1 MNAITLLDGG
11 MGQEL
16 VARSSRPAGPLW
28 SAEVMMHEPE
38 IVAAAHR
45 DFLAAGAT
53 VITLNAYSA
62 TPERLARVMGAGE
75 AEERFKALQRRAIE
89 IARAAREE
97 APHRAAVAGCLPPL
111 VASYHAEVT
120 PGFEACLATHERIA
134 AIQGP
139 HCDLLLAE
147 TMSSIRE
154 ARAAVRAMREARR
167 PAWVALSVDDAD
179 GTRLRSGEAL
189 GDALAAVMGEGPDAV
204 LLNCSRPEAITR
216 GLGLLADAGMP
227 FGAYA
232 NGFTH
237 AAELEVGG
245 TVEGMGVRTDLG
257 PEAYADH
264 AMGWVERG
272 AAIVGGCCE
281 VGPAHIAALHA
292 RLRAAGH
299 EVVAPKPGGGH
310 RA

>member
-1 MNAITLLDGG
+1 MNPIILLDGG

-28 SAEVMMHEPE
+28 SAEVMLHEPE

-45 DFLAAGAT
+45 DFVAAGAT

-62 TPERLARVMGAGE
+62 TPERLARVLGPDE
-75 AEERFKALQRRAIE
+75 AEPRFEALQCRAVE
-89 IARAAREE
+89 LARAARAE
-97 APHRAAVAGCLPPL
+97 APHGVAIAGCLPPL
-111 VASYHAEVT
+111 VASYHPEVT
-120 PGFEACLATHERIA
+120 PDFEACLAAYGRIA
-134 AIQGP
+134 ALQGP
-139 HCDLLLAE
+139 ACDVLLAE

-154 ARAAVRAMREARR
+154 ARAAARAMRAAGRR
-167 PAWVALSVDDAD
+167 AWVSLSVDDAD

-189 GDALAAVMGEGPDAV
+189 GDAVAAVLEERPDAV
-204 LLNCSRPEAITR
+204 LLNCSRPEAIGE
-216 GLGLLADAGMP
+216 GLGVLARAGVP

-237 AAELEVGG
+237 AAELAVGG

-257 PEAYADH
+257 PDAYAAH
-264 AMGWVERG
+264 AMDWVGRG
-272 AAIVGGCCE
+272 ATIVGGCCE
-281 VGPAHIAALHA
+281 VGPAHIARLHA

-299 EVVAPKPGGGH
+299 EVVAPEPA
-310 RA
+310 RERSA

>member
-1 MNAITLLDGG
+1 MSAITLLDGG

-16 VARSSRPAGPLW
+16 VARSSRAPRPLW

-62 TPERLARVMGAGE
+62 TPERLTRVLGPEE
-75 AEERFKALQRRAIE
+75 AECRFEALQRRAIE
-89 IARAAREE
+89 IARAAR
-97 APHRAAVAGCLPPL
+97 ADALHPAAVAGCLPPL

-120 PGFEACLATHERIA
+120 PDFEACLATYERIA

-139 HCDLLLAE
+139 ACDLLLAE

-154 ARAAVRAMREARR
+154 ARAAARAMRAAGH
-167 PAWVALSVDDAD
+167 PAWVSLSVDDED

-189 GDALAAVMGEGPDAV
+189 EDAVAAVLEEGPDAI
-204 LLNCSRPEAITR
+204 LLNCSRPEAITE
-216 GLGLLADAGMP
+216 GLGVLARAGVP

-237 AAELEVGG
+237 AAELKVGG

-257 PEAYADH
+257 PDAYADH

-281 VGPAHIAALHA
+281 VGPAHIATLHA

-299 EVVAPKPGGGH
+299 EVVAPEPG
-310 RA
+310 RERSV

>member
-1 MNAITLLDGG
+1 MSAITLLDGG

-16 VARSSRPAGPLW
+16 VARSQRPAGPLW
-28 SAEVMMHEPE
+28 SADIMMHEPE

-62 TPERLARVMGAGE
+62 TPERLARVLGPEE
-75 AEERFKALQRRAIE
+75 AAARFEALQRRAIE
-89 IARAAREE
+89 IARAAVADAGGRV
-97 APHRAAVAGCLPPL
+97 AVAGCLPPL
-111 VASYHAEVT
+111 VASYHAGVT
-120 PGFEACLATHERIA
+120 PDFEACLATYERIA

-147 TMSSIRE
+147 TMSSARE
-154 ARAAVRAMREARR
+154 ARAAARAIRR
-167 PAWVALSVDDAD
+167 AGHRAWISLSVDDTD

-189 GDALAAVMGEGPDAV
+189 GDALAAVMEEGPDAV
-204 LLNCSRPEAITR
+204 LLNCSRPEAIGE
-216 GLGLLADAGMP
+216 GLGLLAGAGVP

-232 NGFTH
+232 NGFAH

-245 TVEGMGVRTDLG
+245 TVEGMRVRGDLG
-257 PEAYADH
+257 PDAYADH
-264 AMGWVERG
+264 AMGWVKRG

-292 RLRAAGH
+292 WLRAAGH
-299 EVVAPKPGGGH
+299 TVVAPELGGEDL
-310 RA
+310 A

>member
-1 MNAITLLDGG
+1 MNAIILLDGG

-16 VARSSRPAGPLW
+16 VARSQRPAGPLW

-38 IVAAAHR
+38 IVAAAQR

-62 TPERLARVMGAGE
+62 TPERLARVLGPEE
-75 AEERFKALQRRAIE
+75 AEARFETLQRRAIE
-89 IARAAREE
+89 IARAAVHET
-97 APHRAAVAGCLPPL
+97 PHRAAVAGCLPPL

-120 PGFEACLATHERIA
+120 PSFEACLATYERIA

-147 TMSSIRE
+147 TMSSVRE
-154 ARAAVRAMREARR
+154 ARAAVRAMREAGR

-189 GDALAAVMGEGPDAV
+189 GDALAAVLGEGPDAV
-204 LLNCSRPEAITR
+204 LLNCSRPEAITQ
-216 GLGLLADAGMP
+216 GLGLLAGAGVP

-232 NGFTH
+232 NGFTD
-237 AAELEVGG
+237 AAELEVGS
-245 TVEGMGVRTDLG
+245 TVDGMGVRDDLG
-257 PEAYADH
+257 PDAYAEH
-264 AMGWVERG
+264 AMGWVQRG
-272 AAIVGGCCE
+272 ATIVGGCCE

-299 EVVAPKPGGGH
+299 DVVAPRFGDGPPP
-310 RA
+310 

>member
-16 VARSSRPAGPLW
+16 VARSARPAGPLW
-28 SAEVMMHEPE
+28 SVEVMMHEPE

-62 TPERLARVMGAGE
+62 TPERLARVLGPEE
-75 AEERFKALQRRAIE
+75 AERRFETLQSRAIG
-89 IARAAREE
+89 IAQAAV
-97 APHRAAVAGCLPPL
+97 ADAGGRAAVAGCLPPL

-120 PGFEACLATHERIA
+120 PDFEACLATYERIA
-134 AIQGP
+134 AVQGP
-139 HCDLLLAE
+139 HCDLLLVE
-147 TMSSIRE
+147 TMSSARE
-154 ARAAVRAMREARR
+154 ARAAARAMREAER
-167 PAWVALSVDDAD
+167 PAWVSLSVDDAD

-204 LLNCSRPEAITR
+204 LLNCSRPEAIGE
-216 GLGLLADAGMP
+216 GLGLLAGAGVP

-232 NGFTH
+232 NGFTN

-245 TVEGMGVRTDLG
+245 TVDGMGVRDDLG
-257 PEAYADH
+257 PDAYADH

-272 AAIVGGCCE
+272 ATIVGGCCE
-281 VGPAHIAALHA
+281 VGPAHIAVLHA

-299 EVVAPKPGGGH
+299 EVVAPEPGM
-310 RA
+310 